1 LRFDTEK
8 LSANAN
14 NKLSQE
20 RQLLKTVKLFSLID
34 YAVTLRLVYILRSYL
49 IHVIYLYKG
58 QTRIWYECNCDSTW
72 EGDRSNTRLSH
83 VSRSLLLSNNFPFLF
98 SRVSCVN
105 L

>member
-34 YAVTLRLVYILRSYL
+34 YAVTLRLVYIYTTFVSD
-49 IHVIYLYKG
+49 
-58 QTRIWYECNCDSTW
+58 TCN
-72 EGDRSNTRLSH
+72 
-83 VSRSLLLSNNFPFLF
+83 LF
-98 SRVSCVN
+98 V
-105 L
+105 